1 VDPESITTA
10 AKRATVLMY
19 RLMNQEGGFLPM
31 KKTFCWLVIP
41 TLIAACADRPNPPDA
56 GTMSAW
62 ESEVMEA
69 DRAFNQATSERGAAG
84 WVSFFAPNGSMISTG
99 VGEVRGTEAIQ
110 AAMEGVFADAS
121 YTLTWEPSRAEVSTG
136 GDLGYT
142 VGRYT
147 SVRVG
152 NLGQEVRS
160 SGVYVSIW
168 RRQEDGSWKVEM
180 DLGNP
185 TSP

>member
-1 VDPESITTA
+1 MTKNI
-10 AKRATVLMY
+10 L
-19 RLMNQEGGFLPM
+19 
-31 KKTFCWLVIP
+31 WLLIP
-41 TLIAACADRPNPPDA
+41 TLSLSSQSIRA
-56 GTMSAW
+56 ML
-62 ESEVMEA
+62 
-69 DRAFNQATSERGAAG
+69 RAFNQATAERGAAG
-84 WVSFFAPNGSMISTG
+84 WVSFFAPNGSMISAG
-99 VGEVRGTEAIQ
+99 VGEVQGAEAIQ
-110 AAMEGVFADAS
+110 ATMEGAFADAS
-121 YTLTWEPSRAEVSTG
+121 YRLTWEPSRAEVSAS

-160 SGVYVSIW
+160 SGLYVSIW

>member
-1 VDPESITTA
+1 MTKNI
-10 AKRATVLMY
+10 L
-19 RLMNQEGGFLPM
+19 
-31 KKTFCWLVIP
+31 WLLIP
-41 TLIAACADRPNPPDA
+41 TLIAGCAGRPDPREA
-56 GTMSAW
+56 GRMNAW
-62 ESEVMEA
+62 ESEIMEA
-69 DRAFNQATSERGAAG
+69 DRAFNQATAERGAAG
-84 WVSFFAPNGSMISTG
+84 WVSFFAPNGSMISAG
-99 VGEVRGTEAIQ
+99 VGEVQGAEAIQ
-110 AAMEGVFADAS
+110 ATMEGAFADAS
-121 YTLTWEPSRAEVSTG
+121 YRLTWEPSRAEVSAS

-160 SGVYVSIW
+160 SGLYVSIW